1 MSVVPTVA
9 RLDSASAP
17 TADHLLTSTKQ
28 FSPRAIRDFALVRRL
43 LDHHDERAY
52 AELMS
57 YYQKPVYQIVF
68 KMVRQSDVA
77 EDVTLEVFIR
87 AFHFLHT
94 FKPVFAFS
102 TWLFRVAT
110 NQSITYLQRQ
120 RLRTVSLSAAQ
131 FDGEATS
138 FDLPDPTPTPQEA
151 IIQLQRIER
160 MHLAVA
166 QLPAKYQEVLK
177 MHYFEELSYEE
188 IATRLHAPLG
198 TVKGQLHRG
207 RDLLQHLLVG
217 AREAI

>member
-1 MSVVPTVA
+1 MSITPAIA
-9 RLDSASAP
+9 RIDLAP
-17 TADHLLTSTKQ
+17 AAAPDQALATPKH
-28 FSPRAIRDFALVRRL
+28 FSPQALRDLALVQRI

-57 YYQKPVYQIVF
+57 YYQKAVYQIVF
-68 KMVRQSDVA
+68 KMVHQSDAA
-77 EDVTLEVFIR
+77 EDLTLEIFIR

-110 NQSITYLQRQ
+110 NQSITYLQRH
-120 RLRTVSLSAAQ
+120 RLHTVSLDAVQ
-131 FDGEATS
+131 LNGESVS

-160 MHLAVA
+160 MHLAVDK
-166 QLPAKYQEVLK
+166 LPAKYQEVLK

-188 IATRLHAPLG
+188 IAERLHAPLG

-207 RDLLQHLLVG
+207 RDLLQHMLEG